1 MANVYKQDICKC
13 EIQIIIECKAAR
25 VIGLL
30 DPALT
35 LLLSHDT
42 PLVPRH
48 PPIQHPTIH
57 PPFFPLRA
65 RDPLP
70 PPPPRL
76 LLSLLFS
83 RDQDA
88 VCVGR
93 CALKISP

>member
-1 MANVYKQDICKC
+1 MTEGGGEGGVLGWPWPMFTRYKC

-42 PLVPRH
+42 PLVPCP
-48 PPIQHPTIH
+48 PPIQHPITH
-57 PPFFPLRA
+57 PPFLPLRA

-70 PPPPRL
+70 PPPPHL

-88 VCVGR
+88 V
-93 CALKISP
+93 